1 MTVLATLLSLLLSA
15 SSSPERPLH
24 RYLFAI
30 ASEDGGPGKARLR
43 YSGSDARGVAHVM
56 QELGGIA
63 PERVVILSDPDSSRL
78 LSEFR
83 DLSVRMARSRDAG
96 NRVELMTYYSGHSD
110 EAGLLL
116 GSTRLPYSQLRA
128 SLQDAP
134 ADVRLAILDACASG
148 AALRSKGGNR
158 REAFRIEGADRLR
171 GQAFLSSSRAQEASQ
186 ESDRIGGSFFTQAF
200 LAGLRGAADADR
212 DGRVTLLE
220 AYRYAYDE
228 TVASTASTRSGPQHP
243 EYDLELSGSGEV
255 VLTDLNQAGSLLEL
269 DDALAGR
276 IVVADSTG
284 RTVAELRK
292 AAGSR
297 MALGLP
303 EGVYRVRTFGDS
315 TLRTSLVSLPR
326 GARVLVAP
334 GETDSVST
342 LPSEEPLKAE
352 ASPDTA
358 LLMRPVNFG
367 LLPPLS
373 INATRSSRAWN
384 LFSLDLLQ
392 GDAARVDGLQIA
404 PFLVR
409 SRRMDGLQ
417 VSSGARAEDLR
428 GLQVG
433 AFAALADKRAT
444 GMQTGLV
451 AWSGGSFVGLQ
462 TGLLAGARGPFTGMQ
477 AGLLS
482 VTRGPTIGLQAGLVD
497 VSKEKLA
504 GTQIGVGCWSES
516 VRGAQLTVLN
526 VGGSVV
532 GVQAGV
538 VNIAS
543 SVRGAQIGV
552 LNFAGTSEGAQI
564 GVLNL
569 AGRAHGA
576 VVGVAS
582 AAREMDALP
591 ISLLGVGL
599 DMRPGVEL
607 LFDEARW
614 STLALRLD
622 GRRFH
627 TRLGG
632 LVSLQE
638 PDRTLGYGFGF
649 GAHCSPW
656 TDWTLETDLFAR
668 QLWHNPEHG
677 PIGSANWNSVSVS
690 LARRLGALRLFGG
703 LSGNV
708 IVAEDRNPEDFVD
721 LPDALDS
728 RPTRRVRVWPG
739 VFAGARF

>member
-1 MTVLATLLSLLLSA
+1 MTLLSLLLTLLLGAA
-15 SSSPERPLH
+15 SSERPLH

-63 PERVVILSDPDSSRL
+63 PERVVLLSDPDSSRL

-83 DLSVRMARSRDAG
+83 DLSARMARSRDSG

-128 SLQDAP
+128 SLQSAP
-134 ADVRLAILDACASG
+134 ADVRLAVLDACASG
-148 AALRSKGGNR
+148 AALRSKGGSR

-171 GQAFLSSSRAQEASQ
+171 GQAFLTSSRAQEASQ

-228 TVASTASTRSGPQHP
+228 TVANTSSTRSGPQHP

-255 VLTDLNQAGSLLEL
+255 VLTDLNQAGSQLEL
-269 DDALAGR
+269 DDVLAGR
-276 IVVADSTG
+276 VVVDSAG
-284 RTVAELRK
+284 RTVADLRK

-303 EGVYRVRTFGDS
+303 EGTYRVRTYGDS
-315 TLRTSLVSLPR
+315 SMRTSLVTLPR
-326 GARVLVAP
+326 GARLLVAP
-334 GETDSVST
+334 SETDSVST
-342 LPSEEPLKAE
+342 LPSEEAPKVA
-352 ASPDTA
+352 ASPDTG
-358 LLMRPVNFG
+358 LLLRPVNFG

-373 INATRSSRAWN
+373 INATSSARAWN
-384 LFSLDLLQ
+384 FFSVDLLQ
-392 GDAARVDGLQIA
+392 GDAARVDGFQLSN
-404 PFLVR
+404 FLAR
-409 SRRMDGLQ
+409 ARRMNGLQ
-417 VSSGARAEDLR
+417 VSSAARADDLR

-433 AFAALADKRAT
+433 AFAALADERAT
-444 GMQTGLV
+444 GMQTGIL
-451 AWSGGSFVGLQ
+451 AWTGGPFVGLQ
-462 TGLLAGARGPFTGMQ
+462 TGIASWATGSFT
-477 AGLLS
+477 
-482 VTRGPTIGLQAGLVD
+482 GLQAGVVD
-497 VSKEKLA
+497 AAKERLTGA
-504 GTQIGVGCWSES
+504 QIGVGGWSES
-516 VRGAQLTVLN
+516 VRGAQITVLN
-526 VGGSVV
+526 VGGSIV
-532 GVQAGV
+532 GAQVGV
-538 VNIAS
+538 VNIAK
-543 SVRGAQIGV
+543 SVRGAQVGV
-552 LNFAGTSEGAQI
+552 FNFASTNEGAQVGI
-564 GVLNL
+564 LNL
-569 AGRAHGA
+569 AGRVHGA
-576 VVGVAS
+576 AIGIVNG
-582 AAREMDALP
+582 AREMDAIP
-591 ISLLGVGL
+591 IGLLGGGL
-599 DMRPGVEL
+599 DMRPGVEV
-607 LFDEARW
+607 LFDEARMG
-614 STLALRLD
+614 TIALRLD

-627 TRLGG
+627 TRRGG
-632 LVSLQE
+632 IVSLQE
-638 PDRTLGYGFGF
+638 PDRTLGYGYGF
-649 GAHCSPW
+649 GAHCAPW
-656 TDWTLETDLFAR
+656 TDWALEGDVFAR

-690 LARRLGALRLFGG
+690 LARRLGVLRVFGG

-721 LPDALDS
+721 LPDAMDS